1 VRIPS
6 FLQLYIIGKKRRDV
20 TPPKWGFAGSA
31 QSRPRRGK
39 EKSLETFV
47 SRLFYLV
54 EISGIE
60 PLTS

>member
-1 VRIPS
+1 MSLPQNGV
-6 FLQLYIIGKKRRDV
+6 LQEAHKAA
-20 TPPKWGFAGSA
+20 PAEA
-31 QSRPRRGK
+31 K